1 MAPSYKALEQNEK
14 KGGGQTQISS
24 SIVGKNSGR
33 LSRKGVLKKILREF
47 SRYLEERFGKGVDYY
62 KSKLLEIRGNLF
74 YVVSQIEKVDET
86 EVYNKFKQIVERIF
100 NDYGFDRFLFFKED
114 IAESRIK
121 EWEEEGYK
129 VIEEGFIP
137 FSFFR
142 KDITEEH
149 LRNAILVINREKGR
163 RAGDIDKSL
172 NIEEGEE
179 ESLGARV
186 FRDIIFSAVVKKAS
200 DVHIVPSSTS
210 YNVFFRI
217 DGFFVMQPE
226 LVLPEKKGDALLTY
240 LLRRASREVRGQ
252 FNPDTRIVY
261 QDARISVPE
270 VMDNFGIP
278 LDIRIAFVPDGVTLS
293 KMDVCIRMLYK
304 KRKKSEHDLDLDS
317 ILKSLG
323 YLEEDVEVLK
333 SITYRKNGIVVVSG
347 ITNSGKST
355 LVSTLLS
362 CIRDKKIGT
371 IEDPIEYFVDN
382 PNYVQH
388 QLFISEKEKLSM
400 DFEDYVKAFKRS
412 DYDIVFVGEWRKHKG
427 LTEAMLE
434 QAYAGQLIFTTL
446 HIGNSF
452 QIFDATKTVFGVNP
466 DELKPVL
473 LLSWNQ
479 VLIPKLCEKCKK
491 RVKKRKINKK
501 IFSII
506 KNSTFLTEEMLEKI
520 RNFEAEECFVKGE
533 GCKECG
539 GLGYKGRQVIYDY
552 FVPTYDL
559 WEKIGNNY
567 SPYSILKNATKKKT
581 KIDVFLEYVLRGN
594 VSIDDIY
601 MVI

>member
-14 KGGGQTQISS
+14 KGGVQTQISS